1 MECES
6 VAVRGGQRA
15 SHGQP
20 WDDDPPLRMG
30 ACPGGSAG
38 LIPRDQPGCHA
49 SVATARPRW
58 AARSLPQPID
68 SMFRSTTSM
77 VLASSSVG
85 WNSTTSVPAKISGRC
100 PGRA

>member
-6 VAVRGGQRA
+6 VAVRGRQEA
-15 SHGQP
+15 SHGQQ

-30 ACPGGSAG
+30 G
-38 LIPRDQPGCHA
+38 L
-49 SVATARPRW
+49 PRW
-58 AARSLPQPID
+58 ERRADPQGPSPAVTPPLRRTPLGGRSPPQPID

>member
-6 VAVRGGQRA
+6 VAVRGRQRA
-15 SHGQP
+15 SHGQL

-30 ACPGGSAG
+30 ACPDESAG
-38 LIPRDQPGCHA
+38 LIPRDQPGCDA
-49 SVATARPRW
+49 SVETARP
-58 AARSLPQPID
+58 ACGPLLPQPID